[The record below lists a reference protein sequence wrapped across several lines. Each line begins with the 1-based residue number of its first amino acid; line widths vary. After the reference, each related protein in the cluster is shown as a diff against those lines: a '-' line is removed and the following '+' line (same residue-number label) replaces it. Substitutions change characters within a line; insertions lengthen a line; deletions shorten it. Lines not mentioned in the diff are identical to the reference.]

1 MIRSWLIF
9 VTFSAILWMVA
20 CSGSKSNLKVIHKN
34 EINSNAQLTPLPKD
48 TNIIVNKL
56 ENGIQYYIRENRE
69 PQNRAELRLVVN
81 AGSVLEDDDQQGL
94 AHFVEHMCFNGTE
107 HFEKQALVD
116 YLESIGM
123 RFGPDVNAYTSFDET
138 VYMLQIPTDSAEIVD
153 TAFQILEEW
162 AHRVS
167 FEASEIDKE
176 RGVVVEEWR
185 LGRGAQ
191 SRIRDKQFPV
201 LFKNSRYA
209 NRLPIGQKAVIDTAH
224 YETVRRFYKDWY
236 RPDLMA
242 VVAVGDFD
250 RNAIKALIE
259 KHFAA
264 IPPKENPRKREYYPV
279 PGNEK
284 PLVAIVTDPEATYS
298 SVSVYYKKDVKDENS
313 HKAYRQSLVQSIHD
327 GILNNRLNEL
337 LQQPEPP
344 FRFAS
349 VGQGRFIRTKE
360 FYVLNTVVKDN
371 QMETGL
377 EALLTEAS
385 RIKQFGVTASEL
397 ERQKTDML
405 RGIEQAYQE
414 RDKTASASYA
424 AEYIRNFLQDEPIP
438 GIEYEF
444 ELWKKFIPSITLDE
458 VNERSQ
464 QLITEADEVILASA
478 PEKEGVKTANAEAL
492 LAVFD
497 KVDEKL
503 IAPYQDVVSDAPLLE
518 SLPAAGKVV
527 KMSGI
532 QEIGVSEWTLS
543 NGVRLLLKPTDFK
556 NDQVLFSA
564 YSPGGTSLYP
574 DEDYIAGATADAI
587 VAQSGVGSFDRI
599 ELRKKLAGK
608 AVQVSPSIGSLNEGI
623 SGSASP
629 KDLETMLQL
638 IHLYFTAPRKDSTAF
653 QAYQSQIRG
662 FLENRNASP
671 ETAFRD
677 TLNFTLAQHHFRARP
692 WSAQLLK
699 EMNLD
704 KSLKIYKE
712 RFADASDFT
721 FVFVGNLDL
730 NALKP
735 LVEKYLA
742 SLPAL
747 HRNETWRD
755 EGIRPPK
762 GVIEKTVRK
771 GLEEK
776 SRVSIVFTGPFEWNR
791 QNRYDLNAMVSVLQI
806 KLREVLREDQGGTYG
821 VGVHSSRNHFPVP
834 DYSVSVSF
842 GCAPDR
848 VDQLTRL
855 VFEQID
861 SLKNVGIAETYVQK
875 VRETQRRENEVD
887 MRRNGYWL
895 STLSFYDRNTEPLN
909 NILQTIQFIE
919 NLTPK
924 AVQQAAR
931 KYLNTNNYVKVI
943 LLPEKTGS

>member
-1 MIRSWLIF
+1 MMRYLLAF
-9 VTFSAILWMVA
+9 VTLSVTFWMTA
-20 CSGSKSNLKVIHKN
+20 CSGSKTNIKIIQKN
-34 EINSNAQLTPLPKD
+34 EINTNALSAPLPKD
-48 TNIIVNKL
+48 TNIVVNKL

-107 HFEKQALVD
+107 HFEKQALVE

-123 RFGPDVNAYTSFDET
+123 RFGADVNAYTSFDET
-138 VYMLQIPTDSAEIVD
+138 VYMLQIPMDSAEIVD

-167 FEASEIDKE
+167 FEGSEIDKE
-176 RGVVVEEWR
+176 RGVVGEEWR

-191 SRIRDKQFPV
+191 ARIRDKQFPV

-209 NRLPIGQKAVIDTAH
+209 NRLPIGQKAIIDTAH
-224 YETVRRFYKDWY
+224 YETIRRFYRDWY

-250 RNAIKALIE
+250 KNAIKALIE
-259 KHFAA
+259 KHFAG

-284 PLVAIVTDPEATYS
+284 PLVAIATDPEATYS
-298 SVSVYYKKDVKDENS
+298 SVSVFYKKDVKDENS
-313 HKAYRQSLVQSIHD
+313 HAAYRGSLVQSIHD

-337 LQQPEPP
+337 LQQSEPP

-377 EALLTEAS
+377 EALLTEAA
-385 RIKQFGVTASEL
+385 RIKKFGVTASEL

-405 RGIEQAYQE
+405 RGMEQAYQE

-424 AEYIRNFLQDEPIP
+424 AEYIRNFLQNEPIP

-444 ELWKKFIPSITLDE
+444 KLWKKYIPTITLDE
-458 VNERSQ
+458 VNERSR
-464 QLITEADEVILASA
+464 QLITEVNEVLLASA
-478 PEKEGVKTANAEAL
+478 PEKAGVEVPNAGAL

-497 KVDEKL
+497 KVDGKT
-503 IAPYQDVVSDAPLLE
+503 IAPYEDVVSDAPLLE
-518 SLPAAGKVV
+518 TLPPAGTVV
-527 KMSGI
+527 EMSEI
-532 QEIGVSEWTLS
+532 QKIGVSEWTLS
-543 NGVRLLLKPTDFK
+543 NGVRLILKPTDFK
-556 NDQVLFSA
+556 NDQLLFSA

-574 DEDYIAGATADAI
+574 DEDYIAAATADA
-587 VAQSGVGSFDRI
+587 VVTQGGVGKFDRI
-599 ELRKKLAGK
+599 ELGKKLAGK
-608 AVQVSPSIGSLNEGI
+608 AVQVSPSIGSLNEGV

-638 IHLYFTAPRKDSTAF
+638 IHLYFTAPRKDSTAYL
-653 QAYQSQIRG
+653 AYQSQIRG

-671 ETAFRD
+671 ETAFHD
-677 TLNFTLAQHHFRARP
+677 TLSATLAQHHFRARP

-704 KSLKIYKE
+704 KSFKIYRE

-730 NALKP
+730 EALKP
-735 LVEKYLA
+735 LAEKYLA

-755 EGIRPPK
+755 EGIRSPK

-771 GLEEK
+771 GLEDK

-791 QNRYDLNAMVSVLQI
+791 QNRYDLNAMASVLRI

-821 VGVHSSRNHFPVP
+821 VGVRASRDHFPVP

-848 VDQLTRL
+848 VEQLTQL

-861 SLKNVGIAETYVQK
+861 SLKNTGIAEKYVKK

-887 MRRNGYWL
+887 LRRNGYWL
-895 STLSFYDRNTEPLN
+895 STLSFYDRNAEPLT
-909 NILQTIQFIE
+909 NILQTDQFIE
-919 NLTPK
+919 NLTPE

-931 KYLNTNNYVKVI
+931 KYLNTKNYVKVV